1 MPTSEAQKRATKK
14 WAAKNRE
21 LCREYNILSRQR
33 ARENPENVELDR
45 QRCKRYYWKNRE
57 KVLEHQRMKYLE
69 RTGQLEETIQDVYH
83 ANCTPDD
90 PITDTE
96 DLQSTDSSIVSD
108 VTDWS
113 SAVESTAA
121 AEPVAP
127 VSAKPI
133 HPFFR

>member
-1 MPTSEAQKRATKK
+1 MPTSEAQKRAVKK
-14 WAAKNRE
+14 WAEANPERYRENNRQFRKRNRE
-21 LCREYNILSRQR
+21 DPEYRELERK
-33 ARENPENVELDR
+33 
-45 QRCKRYYWKNRE
+45 RCKQYYWKNRE
-57 KVLEHQRMKYLE
+57 KVLEQQRMKYLE
-69 RTGQLEETIQDVYH
+69 RTGQLEDVYH

-96 DLQSTDSSIVSD
+96 DLLSTDSSIVSD

-127 VSAKPI
+127 LSSKPI